1 VKFVA
6 YSVLINETPHGRI
19 IPTRGIRQGDPLSSY
34 LFLLCAE
41 GLSSLLRKVE
51 HDGHIIGIPTFARGF
66 RLSHLIFADDSLLF
80 CRANFMEWRKILH
93 LLNQYEK
100 ASGQKL
106 NNHKTS
112 IFYSCNTREEFK
124 EFISSSARIPATAN
138 YDKYLGLHALVGR
151 SNTHTFTVIKG

>member
-1 VKFVA
+1 
-6 YSVLINETPHGRI
+6 
-19 IPTRGIRQGDPLSSY
+19 
-34 LFLLCAE
+34 
-41 GLSSLLRKVE
+41 
-51 HDGHIIGIPTFARGF
+51 
-66 RLSHLIFADDSLLF
+66 
-80 CRANFMEWRKILH
+80 MEWRKILH